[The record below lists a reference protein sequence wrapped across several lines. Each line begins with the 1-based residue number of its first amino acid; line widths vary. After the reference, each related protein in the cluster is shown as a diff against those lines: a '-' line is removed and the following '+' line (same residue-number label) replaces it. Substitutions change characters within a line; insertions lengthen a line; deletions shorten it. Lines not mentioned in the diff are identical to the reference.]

1 MNQRILSGLLACLL
15 EDTSMTPL
23 TPSFISQ
30 TSWVSMLTLE
40 LLSLRIIFAL
50 MKHST
55 NIYVKSDERS
65 ICDCDDDDDDQD
77 ISLISLFL
85 AFDDV
90 IIRPIK
96 MFIKL
101 LQIST
106 ITFHI
111 NWHALMNQ
119 LSLSLL
125 LRLLMRFQDD
135 STH

>member
-1 MNQRILSGLLACLL
+1 
-15 EDTSMTPL
+15 
-23 TPSFISQ
+23 
-30 TSWVSMLTLE
+30 
-40 LLSLRIIFAL
+40 